1 MAEVTLEIGGRSY
14 TVGCRDGEEAHLI
27 GLGRLVDAKAQDA
40 GRAMGAMT
48 ENRHLLVTALLLADT
63 LKEQPAGGGMAV
75 AAPAPVVD
83 DAETAE
89 AVERL
94 AERMEKLA
102 AMLETGGPNA

>member
-14 TVGCRDGEEAHLI
+14 PVACRDGEESHLI
-27 GLGRLVDAKAQDA
+27 GLGRLVDAKAQEA
-40 GRAMGAMT
+40 GRAMGSMT

-63 LKEQPAGGGMAV
+63 LKDEPVVQAAGPAGG
-75 AAPAPVVD
+75 D
-83 DAETAE
+83 DEIAETI
-89 AVERL
+89 ERL

>member
-14 TVGCRDGEEAHLI
+14 AVACRDGEEAHLI

-63 LKEQPAGGGMAV
+63 LKEQPS
-75 AAPAPVVD
+75 AATMPVGED
-83 DAETAE
+83 DETAE
-89 AVERL
+89 AIERL

-102 AMLETGGPNA
+102 AMLETGGPSA

>member
-14 TVGCRDGEEAHLI
+14 AVACRDGEEAHLI
-27 GLGRLVDAKAQDA
+27 GLGKLVDAKAQDA

-63 LKEQPAGGGMAV
+63 LKE
-75 AAPAPVVD
+75 APASSPATPTGD
-83 DAETAE
+83 DDEIADAI
-89 AVERL
+89 ERL

-102 AMLETGGPNA
+102 AMLETGGANA

>member
-14 TVGCRDGEEAHLI
+14 AVACRDGEEDHLI

-48 ENRHLLVTALLLADT
+48 ENRHLLVTALLLADSM
-63 LKEQPAGGGMAV
+63 KEQPAP
-75 AAPAPVVD
+75 APAQAGD
-83 DAETAE
+83 DVETAE
-89 AVERL
+89 VIERL
-94 AERMEKLA
+94 AEQMEKLA

>member
-14 TVGCRDGEEAHLI
+14 AVACRDGEEAHLI
-27 GLGRLVDAKAQDA
+27 GLGKLVDAKAQDA

-63 LKEQPAGGGMAV
+63 LKE
-75 AAPAPVVD
+75 APASPSAASTGD
-83 DAETAE
+83 DDEIAE
-89 AVERL
+89 AIERL

-102 AMLETGGPNA
+102 AMLETGGANA

>member
-14 TVGCRDGEEAHLI
+14 AVACRDGEEEHLI

-48 ENRHLLVTALLLADT
+48 ENRHLLVTALLLADSM
-63 LKEQPAGGGMAV
+63 KE
-75 AAPAPVVD
+75 PAPVATGD
-83 DAETAE
+83 DAETTE
-89 AVERL
+89 AIERL
-94 AERMEKLA
+94 AEQMEKLA

>member
-1 MAEVTLEIGGRSY
+1 MAEVTLDIGGRSY
-14 TVGCRDGEEAHLI
+14 PVACRDGEEAHLI

-48 ENRHLLVTALLLADT
+48 ENRQLLVTALLLADA
-63 LKEQPAGGGMAV
+63 LNEKNVSSVSVAGSSES
-75 AAPAPVVD
+75 D
-83 DAETAE
+83 ETAAQAIE
-89 AVERL
+89 FL

>member
-14 TVGCRDGEEAHLI
+14 PVACRDGEEAHLL
-27 GLGRLVDAKAQDA
+27 GLGLLVDAKAQDA

-48 ENRHLLVTALLLADT
+48 ENRQLLVTALLLADS
-63 LKEQPAGGGMAV
+63 LKEQNGTGASLAPS
-75 AAPAPVVD
+75 APALD
-83 DAETAE
+83 DEAVE

-102 AMLETGGPNA
+102 AMLETGGASA

>member
-14 TVGCRDGEEAHLI
+14 TVACRDGEEAHLI

-63 LKEQPAGGGMAV
+63 LKEQPST
-75 AAPAPVVD
+75 AAMSVGED
-83 DAETAE
+83 DETAE
-89 AVERL
+89 AIERL

-102 AMLETGGPNA
+102 AMLETGGPSA

>member
-14 TVGCRDGEEAHLI
+14 PLACRDGEESHLI

-48 ENRHLLVTALLLADT
+48 ENRQLLVTALLLADA
-63 LKEQPAGGGMAV
+63 LNEQQGRT
-75 AAPAPVVD
+75 AAPALESSRND
-83 DAETAE
+83 EEAAQ
-89 AVERL
+89 AVELL

-102 AMLETGGPNA
+102 AMLETGGPIA